1 MAGIFS
7 FTEIIIIEP
16 IKKIDYRYIFG
27 WVLIMIFGIT
37 IDYDN
42 RYCELGSV
50 RELNSALLISRMPTY
65 SIQVSRGMSF

>member
-27 WVLIMIFGIT
+27 SVLIMIFGIT
-37 IDYDN
+37 ID
-42 RYCELGSV
+42 
-50 RELNSALLISRMPTY
+50 I
-65 SIQVSRGMSF
+65 VS